1 MLECD
6 IVSVAF
12 GLLLP
17 SLVSL
22 ANAHPQCLD
31 FLPPFEGASGYC
43 TASSEQEKDKKVRQ
57 YCTYDLRIPIHLF
70 ASFLR
75 GSNAIPN
82 ADVRSNT
89 LDDVLTR

>member
-43 TASSEQEKDKKVRQ
+43 TASSEQEKDKKVRVS
-57 YCTYDLRIPIHLF
+57 TYAYAFPIHLF

-75 GSNAIPN
+75 GSNPIPN

-89 LDDVLTR
+89 LDDVLAR